1 MFGYVTANPSLL
13 SEEDKVKYR
22 AYYCGLCRKL
32 KEKGKG
38 ISSISLN
45 YDMAFLAIILDGVY
59 NKSPE
64 ITKGSCGLH
73 FIKGCS
79 FSGSEFLSYAADMN
93 IILMGHKLKDDIAD
107 DNSLIARGGFAV
119 LGKEFEEISAAH
131 KEKSEKIRRSL
142 SKLYEIEKSGRLL
155 PDECASCFG
164 EVTGEIFRFSDDEHS
179 DALYNFGY
187 SLGKFIY
194 ILDACLDRD
203 KDIKKKRFNPLI
215 RFRKSEFRGMLN
227 LLMADCLEKYE
238 RLGLEKNKSLVEN
251 IIFSGVWSK
260 FEFRER
266 KNK

>member
-79 FSGSEFLSYAADMN
+79 FSESEFLSYAADMN
-93 IILMGHKLKDDIAD
+93 ILLSSAGCSVSDLLRLFHFQSQAD
-107 DNSLIARGGFAV
+107 
-119 LGKEFEEISAAH
+119 
-131 KEKSEKIRRSL
+131 
-142 SKLYEIEKSGRLL
+142 
-155 PDECASCFG
+155 
-164 EVTGEIFRFSDDEHS
+164 
-179 DALYNFGY
+179 
-187 SLGKFIY
+187 
-194 ILDACLDRD
+194 
-203 KDIKKKRFNPLI
+203 KRFPRRPTLHIELLHSLCDEVSQNIWILSNVWHWIPCI
-215 RFRKSEFRGMLN
+215 HN
-227 LLMADCLEKYE
+227 LLSHHHAHNQTDFHNYTTL
-238 RLGLEKNKSLVEN
+238 SAN
-251 IIFSGVWSK
+251 ILYC
-260 FEFRER
+260 R
-266 KNK
+266 KQTMR